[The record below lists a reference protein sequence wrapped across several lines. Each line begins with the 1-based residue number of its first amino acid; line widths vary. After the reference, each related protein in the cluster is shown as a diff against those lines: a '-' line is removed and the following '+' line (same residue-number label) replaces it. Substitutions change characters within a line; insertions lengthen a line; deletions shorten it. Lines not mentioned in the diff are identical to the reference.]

1 MKHAYSEFQFLS
13 DQWVPRE
20 ASGPIT
26 HATYSCD
33 SQSIYVSFEDGSI
46 GVLTAS
52 TLRLRCR
59 INQTAYL
66 NPNPRCVLLSV
77 VYERSFVVILFSHI
91 QITSF

>member
-1 MKHAYSEFQFLS
+1 MSLLTYSVILLLF

-20 ASGPIT
+20 ASGLIT
-26 HATYSCD
+26 HATYSCN
-33 SQSIYVSFEDGSI
+33 SQSIYVSFEDGSV

-66 NPNPRCVLLSV
+66 HPNPRCLL
-77 VYERSFVVILFSHI
+77 
-91 QITSF
+91 

>member
-1 MKHAYSEFQFLS
+1 MKIAYSGTSFLY

-33 SQSIYVSFEDGSI
+33 SQSIYVSFEDGSV

-66 NPNPRCVLLSV
+66 HPNPRYVLL
-77 VYERSFVVILFSHI
+77 LW
-91 QITSF
+91 